1 MNNKGF
7 FGLIG
12 LLIAIAF
19 ISLLAYFVFVKYFG
33 KPTGMNQDTQE
44 LANQAGIDTSSQTG
58 ILDSVKSKIKGIQE
72 SQDSQSQ
79 QLVNVLGQ

>member
-1 MNNKGF
+1 MNKKGF

-12 LLIAIAF
+12 LLIAKAF

-44 LANQAGIDTSSQTG
+44 LAGTSLVSE
-58 ILDSVKSKIKGIQE
+58 VY
-72 SQDSQSQ
+72 QS
-79 QLVNVLGQ
+79 